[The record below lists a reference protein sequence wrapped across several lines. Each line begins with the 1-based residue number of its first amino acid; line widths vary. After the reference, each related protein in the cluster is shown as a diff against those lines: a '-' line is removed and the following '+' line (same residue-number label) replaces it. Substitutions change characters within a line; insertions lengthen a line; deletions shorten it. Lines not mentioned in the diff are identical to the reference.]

1 MKIRWI
7 IYVAF
12 RRGMLAFRE
21 TAEKKKG
28 TDGDGMAAQGSCTS
42 FGSYFSIV
50 DMPDIVNEE
59 DPACF
64 QMNE

>member
-1 MKIRWI
+1 MQRLEEGCLHS
-7 IYVAF
+7 VN
-12 RRGMLAFRE
+12 

-42 FGSYFSIV
+42 FGSYFRIV